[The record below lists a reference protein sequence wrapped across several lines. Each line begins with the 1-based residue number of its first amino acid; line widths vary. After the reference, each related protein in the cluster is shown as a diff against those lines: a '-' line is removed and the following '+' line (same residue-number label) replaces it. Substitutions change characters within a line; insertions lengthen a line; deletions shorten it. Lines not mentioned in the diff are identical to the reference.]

1 MHARTMTIHY
11 LYGQWS
17 APSFTGLM
25 NLFDIQEAANGPVS
39 ASPSPTT
46 AATIRSGL
54 SKTAPVAWE
63 IEYPNSPPSWI
74 EPGVSGAAWEATPPG
89 NEKRLKS
96 FFIPATSCVISG
108 KSSVYA
114 YWRAANYVS
123 VGQLYLKDNP
133 LLRRPLEASDVKV
146 KPIKNKI
153 CGTNAYNKGFLLEI
167 SFCSWSLITSISR
180 EIINSLT
187 HYYVAHLKHL
197 T

>member
-1 MHARTMTIHY
+1 MPSHSFGPVQPLGARKTIIGHTGNELSLFLRAFSWIALIFSIALSKPAAISGCIFSGSVPSTKIGSQPSPSKY
-11 LYGQWS
+11 LRKFSFDSRDKIVGLEILKPFKFKIGNT

-108 KSSVYA
+108 KSSV
-114 YWRAANYVS
+114 
-123 VGQLYLKDNP
+123 
-133 LLRRPLEASDVKV
+133 
-146 KPIKNKI
+146 
-153 CGTNAYNKGFLLEI
+153 
-167 SFCSWSLITSISR
+167 
-180 EIINSLT
+180 
-187 HYYVAHLKHL
+187 
-197 T
+197 